1 MWIKPCNS
9 GQIIPYHSLEKVD
22 WPKLHW
28 LPRFS
33 QKQKSSQSHFLVG
46 FGWGRFLSYELGWSW
61 PCGTTTLES
70 KFPASRPCEVF
81 FEGTAN
87 TIKPLTTQIG
97 LFFTLTGIV
106 FMCFG
111 IWGFQAKML
120 CLNGEFSN
128 TKHILQCRSSIRIT
142 KIYSF
147 YLRDA
152 WFIVIS
158 DDLKPA
164 FSHWNPPQMPL
175 MSLVDTWAE

>member
-1 MWIKPCNS
+1 MYAGCMWIKPCNS
-9 GQIIPYHSLEKVD
+9 GQIIPYHFLEKVD

-33 QKQKSSQSHFLVG
+33 QKTKVKSVPFFSRVWMGTIPFL
-46 FGWGRFLSYELGWSW
+46 WAWLGSW

-120 CLNGEFSN
+120 CLANSRIPNIFYNAE
-128 TKHILQCRSSIRIT
+128 SIRIT

-147 YLRDA
+147 YL
-152 WFIVIS
+152 FLSLGCVIY
-158 DDLKPA
+158 
-164 FSHWNPPQMPL
+164 PL
-175 MSLVDTWAE
+175 LN